1 MRIRNAAI
9 AGATAI
15 AVAFGGTTI
24 ASAQDEEG
32 SAQAQSSQSSEETT
46 EENTEDAQSS
56 EGLSSEGDASLSSKI
71 GDSELVDNGEDDNKN
86 TEFAGKDVFGSSK
99 NFENVPSWAKGFYAL
114 TIVASIGSLIGLV
127 VGPAANY
134 IQFGQ

>member
-24 ASAQDEEG
+24 ASAQENEEENVSSNVENTSSDLSSDEDAASEEEG
-32 SAQAQSSQSSEETT
+32 NGGA
-46 EENTEDAQSS
+46 
-56 EGLSSEGDASLSSKI
+56 LSSKI
-71 GDSELVDNGEDDNKN
+71 GDSDLVDKGEGDDKN
-86 TEFAGKDVFGSSK
+86 TQFNGRDVFGSSK
-99 NFENVPSWAKGFYAL
+99 DHDNIPSWAESFYAL

-127 VGPAANY
+127 VGPVANY
-134 IQFGQ
+134 FQFGQ

>member
-24 ASAQDEEG
+24 ASAEEATNDENISSNVEG
-32 SAQAQSSQSSEETT
+32 TSS
-46 EENTEDAQSS
+46 D
-56 EGLSSEGDASLSSKI
+56 LSSDPEGAEGAEGEESNGGSLSSKI
-71 GDSELVDNGEDDNKN
+71 GDSDLVNKGPEDNKTTQFN
-86 TEFAGKDVFGSSK
+86 GRDVFGSSK
-99 NFENVPSWAKGFYAL
+99 NFENVPSWAQAFYAL
-114 TIVASIGSLIGLV
+114 TVVASIGSLIGLV